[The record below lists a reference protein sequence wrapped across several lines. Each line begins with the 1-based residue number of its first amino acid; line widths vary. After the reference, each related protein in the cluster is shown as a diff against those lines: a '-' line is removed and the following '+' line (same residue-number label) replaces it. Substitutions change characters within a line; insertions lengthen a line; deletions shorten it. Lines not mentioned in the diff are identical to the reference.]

1 MPSEQLTVQ
10 YLSTFSKNSLNTIYQ
25 EREVD
30 AIIYILF
37 EHYLGFS
44 KTDCII
50 QSTKLVD
57 ETIAQKIRDAI
68 QRLQQHTPI
77 QYVIS
82 KAHFYDLDLYVDN
95 NVLIPRQETE
105 ELVNW
110 IINDIKILPVVPD
123 KLNIL
128 DIGTGSGCI
137 AIALKNNINFADITA
152 IDISENAL
160 NVAKRNAAI
169 YNIPINFMNFD
180 ILSEINP
187 SFNQKYDI
195 IVSNPP
201 YIKENEK
208 LIMSKNV
215 LNYEPHQAL
224 FVENEDPLMFYKAI
238 LNFSLTNLSNS
249 GHIYFEINEN
259 YGEAI
264 IELMKKYNFNHII
277 LKKDLNQKD
286 RMISAE
292 K

>member
-1 MPSEQLTVQ
+1 MSFVPLTVKN
-10 YLSTFSKNSLNTIYQ
+10 LSTFAKNSLNTIYQ

-50 QSTKLVD
+50 QASKLID
-57 ETIAQKIRDAI
+57 ETISNQIKDAI
-68 QRLQQHTPI
+68 IKLQQHTPI
-77 QYVIS
+77 QYIIE
-82 KAHFYDLDLYVDN
+82 KANFYDLELFIDN

-110 IINDIKILPVVPD
+110 MINDIKILPVKPNE
-123 KLNIL
+123 LNIL

-137 AIALKNNINFADITA
+137 AIALKKNIIFANITA
-152 IDISENAL
+152 IDLSENAL
-160 NVAKRNAAI
+160 NVAKINATT
-169 YNIPINFMNFD
+169 YNTPINFINFD
-180 ILSEINP
+180 ILSEKNP
-187 SFNQKYDI
+187 SFNQIFDI

-201 YIKENEK
+201 YITENEK
-208 LIMSKNV
+208 IFMNKNV
-215 LNYEPHQAL
+215 LNFEPHQAL
-224 FVENEDPLMFYKAI
+224 YVENENPLMFYKAI
-238 LNFSLTNLSNS
+238 LNFSHTNLSNN
-249 GHIYFEINEN
+249 GRIYFEINES

-264 IELMKKYNFNHII
+264 IELMKEYNFNHII

-286 RMISAE
+286 RMVSAE